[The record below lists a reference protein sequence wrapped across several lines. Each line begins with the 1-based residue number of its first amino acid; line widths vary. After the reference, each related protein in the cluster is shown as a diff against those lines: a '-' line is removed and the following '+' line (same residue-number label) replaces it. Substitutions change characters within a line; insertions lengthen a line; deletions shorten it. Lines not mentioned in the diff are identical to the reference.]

1 MSRCVI
7 CRRRMWPWT
16 RIVVWHGDASDGESV
31 AVHYACGMAA
41 GAEFSRGLRFPATTG
56 EDAHG

>member
-1 MSRCVI
+1 
-7 CRRRMWPWT
+7 MWPWT